1 MHSFPP
7 PRTTPALN
15 PRILVASV
23 LAFFA
28 CPAHAYIDP
37 GSGSFLLQILL
48 AAVVGAMFYAR
59 QGADAV
65 KRFVRRLFG
74 KKE

>member
-1 MHSFPP
+1 MRPC
-7 PRTTPALN
+7 TKITPNL
-15 PRILVASV
+15 RILCATI
-23 LAFFA
+23 LALIA
-28 CPAHAYIDP
+28 GPAHAYIDP

-65 KRFVRRLFG
+65 KRFISRLFG